1 MKINTISFKNFRV
14 NYFPNFKQKEN
25 DEYVDNPQDFGK
37 EDADS
42 FEKSAEKNEN
52 NKDKEN
58 KKSKYNKLK
67 AIGGTI
73 LVAPT
78 AIETFANTIDKSLK
92 NTTDAVKNSIRTIG
106 EIKTEADNVFGKH
119 NKAEETKL
127 NKNEPDNEIENPYSN
142 IDRDTKLTNH
152 INDYEEN
159 NGDTEFDFDDYDSAD
174 DGVDDF
180 D

>member
-58 KKSKYNKLK
+58 KKSKYNMWQNTGFMLK
-67 AIGGTI
+67 TAWEICRSVPFLVVI
-73 LVAPT
+73 LAAVTAGKTTAEMLIAPV
-78 AIETFANTIDKSLK
+78 LLGQ
-92 NTTDAVKNSIRTIG
+92 V
-106 EIKTEADNVFGKH
+106 
-119 NKAEETKL
+119 
-127 NKNEPDNEIENPYSN
+127 
-142 IDRDTKLTNH
+142 
-152 INDYEEN
+152 
-159 NGDTEFDFDDYDSAD
+159 
-174 DGVDDF
+174 
-180 D
+180 